1 MVTKKKP
8 VAKPVKKKGKSRPP
22 SLQKKS
28 KYPNLRYILLFTFAV
43 FVLYGNTL
51 YNKYSMDDDLVTYQN
66 QSVHKGIKGIPEIF
80 TSLYS
85 QGKLKYEYRPIVKST
100 FAIEY
105 QLFGENPGLSHFI
118 NILLYLATAIFL
130 FYLLKK
136 FLKGYNILLPV
147 TIVLLF
153 IAHPIHTEVVSSLK
167 NRDELLSFLA
177 CLVSI
182 YFFVKFAETKK
193 WLNVLW
199 GSLVFIYAYLSK
211 SDALTFLVIIP
222 LTVYFFTDTKPKY
235 IIWITLCILIMVI
248 AARYGPKLYL
258 PKPERDVQW
267 FENPLFFE
275 KGRFLK
281 MSAGL
286 YCLIFYIRLLLFPHP
301 LVFYYGYDQIPI
313 AHWNNIWVILSLLIH
328 LAIFIYAIKKLKEK
342 HILSYAILFYLI
354 TISMF
359 SNIVKPAVGIV
370 AERFVYISSLGFCI
384 VIAYLIIKALKI
396 DIRSIAVQAGK
407 RKNLIIVLVII
418 LLPYSVKT
426 ITRNRNWKDH
436 LSLYSN
442 DIKYLKKSAKANS
455 LYATEL
461 LGEVHKNP
469 NVPETKERL
478 ELIVKHYTQ
487 AIAIYPK
494 YETAMNNLGSVYFTF
509 YHDYDNAIPCFRKAI
524 LLDKDYI
531 EAYANLGFSYEKKE
545 MNDSAIYYYK
555 KTIEI
560 KQDYSIAYSY
570 LANMYFKTGKY
581 DEAFKWNEKL
591 MEVDT
596 KTDLPY
602 INMANYNIILGDTTK
617 AVSYMEKAIEKVPNN
632 YSVCMNLSKYFK
644 QKGVLVKADHYYN
657 LAMQSSGNQQNKQ
670 NRVVN

>member
-1 MVTKKKP
+1 MVAKKKP
-8 VAKPVKKKGKSRPP
+8 VAKPIKKKGKSSPP
-22 SLQKKS
+22 SQQKKS

-66 QSVHKGIKGIPEIF
+66 QSVHKGISGIPEIF

-100 FAIEY
+100 YAIEF
-105 QLFGENPGLSHFI
+105 QLFGENPGVSHFI

-130 FYLLKK
+130 FFLLKK

-167 NRDELLSFLA
+167 NRDELLSFLS
-177 CLVSI
+177 CLISM

-193 WLNVLW
+193 WLNILW
-199 GSLVFIYAYLSK
+199 GSFMFLFAYLSK
-211 SDALTFLVIIP
+211 SDALTFLVVIP

-235 IIWITLCILIMVI
+235 LIVMGLCILAVVI

-258 PKPERDVQW
+258 PKPDRDLQY

-275 KGRFLK
+275 HGRFLK

-313 AHWNNIWVILSLLIH
+313 AHWNNIWVIISLLIH
-328 LAIFIYAIKKLKEK
+328 LAIFIYAIMKIKEK
-342 HILSYAILFYLI
+342 HVLSYAILFYLV

-384 VIAYLIIKALKI
+384 AVAYLIIKALKI
-396 DIRSIAVQAGK
+396 DIRAIAVKAGQ

-418 LLPYSVKT
+418 LIPYSVKT

-442 DIKYLKKSAKANS
+442 DIQYLEKSAKANS
-455 LYATEL
+455 LFATEL

-469 NVPETKERL
+469 NAPETKDWCD
-478 ELIVKHYTQ
+478 LIVKHYKQ
-487 AIAIYPK
+487 AVAIYPK

-509 YHDYDNAIPCFRKAI
+509 YQDYDNAIPCFRKAI
-524 LLDKDYI
+524 QLNKNYI

-560 KQDYSIAYSY
+560 KNDYSIAYSY
-570 LANMYFKTGKY
+570 LANMYFKIGKH
-581 DEAFKWNEKL
+581 DEAYKWNEKL

-602 INMANYNIILGDTTK
+602 INMANYCIVLGDTAK
-617 AVSYMEKAIEKVPNN
+617 AASYLEKAIEIVPNN
-632 YSVCMNLSKYFK
+632 YSVCMNLAKYFK
-644 QKGVLVKADHYYN
+644 RKGEIEKSNKFYN
-657 LAMQSSGNQQNKQ
+657 MAMQASGNPQNKT
-670 NRVVN
+670 NRAVN